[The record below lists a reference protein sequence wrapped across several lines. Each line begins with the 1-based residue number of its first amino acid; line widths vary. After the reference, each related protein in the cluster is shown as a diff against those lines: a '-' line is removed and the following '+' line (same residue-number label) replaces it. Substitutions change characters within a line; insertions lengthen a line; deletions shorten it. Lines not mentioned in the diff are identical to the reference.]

1 LEDIQGRIPRIRVK
15 IDETTCDYDC
25 EKPRER
31 LAKLAGGVAL
41 IRVGG
46 TLEVEVRECED
57 RVEDAMH
64 ATRAAAEAIIAAGG
78 TAPLY
83 AVIIVDRPALGCA
96 AELHH
101 ASWRRARIG
110 RDIHSVGF
118 SNV

>member
-46 TLEVEVRECED
+46 TLEVEVRERED

-83 AVIIVDRPALGCA
+83 AAIIVVSRGNWPCRGTTTCFLEASTDRP
-96 AELHH
+96 
-101 ASWRRARIG
+101 
-110 RDIHSVGF
+110 
-118 SNV
+118 